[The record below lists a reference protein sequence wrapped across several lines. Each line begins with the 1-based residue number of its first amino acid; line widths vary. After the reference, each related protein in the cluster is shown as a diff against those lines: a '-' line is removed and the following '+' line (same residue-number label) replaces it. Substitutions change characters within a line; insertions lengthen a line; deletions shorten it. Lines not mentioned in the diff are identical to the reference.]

1 MRRIAALVAGAA
13 LLAACGADQAEPDV
27 VPSTQPSQSAPTA
40 SPPPAPQPV
49 AEPVAPST
57 SPFSGR
63 EGGVATPV
71 MVVKLDNTPSA
82 QPHRGVV
89 KADIVYVEPVEWG
102 LTRLAAVFSTDM
114 PGTVGPVRS
123 ARVSDIELFA
133 PLGDVAFVYSG
144 AQKRLQPK
152 LAAADWTQVSQD
164 VNSPGFFRERGTGRY
179 APYNLMA
186 DPQEILATSGASG
199 TAGDIGFLFAEEPPV
214 GGKKATRVTARWPSM
229 SVQFRWSAKRGLY
242 DVWMNGSQARDTDK
256 PGVQRASTV
265 IVQYVKEVDSGYGD
279 KFGGRT
285 PLTILTGTGKGVLLR
300 DGVAQNIRWEKS
312 YDADPTAYTDTDG
325 NPIVLDP
332 GQVWIL
338 LKDRTSK
345 VTIE

>member
-1 MRRIAALVAGAA
+1 MLC
-13 LLAACGADQAEPDV
+13 AACGGQAPEPDV
-27 VPSTQPSQSAPTA
+27 VQSTESSPSASASALPE
-40 SPPPAPQPV
+40 PA
-49 AEPVAPST
+49 PVAPTT

-63 EGGVATPV
+63 EGGVGTPV
-71 MVVKLDNTPSA
+71 MVVKLDNTPNA
-82 QPHRGVV
+82 QPHRGLT

-133 PLGDVAFVYSG
+133 PLGNIAFVYSG
-144 AQKRLQPK
+144 AQRRLQPK

-164 VNSPGFFRERGTGRY
+164 VNSPGFSRERGTGRY

-186 DPQEILATSGASG
+186 DPQEILATSGA
-199 TAGDIGFLFAEEPPV
+199 TAVSQDIGLVFDERAPE

-229 SVQFRWSAKRGLY
+229 SVQFRWNAKKDLY
-242 DVWMNGSQARDTDK
+242 DVWMNGQPAKDTDK
-256 PGVQRASTV
+256 PGVQRASSV
-265 IVQYVKEVDSGYGD
+265 IVQYVKEVDSGFGD

-285 PLTILTGTGKGVLLR
+285 PLTVLTGSGKGVLLR
-300 DGVAQNIRWEKS
+300 DGVAQNILWDKP
-312 YDADPTAYTDTDG
+312 YDEAPTAYTDLDG
-325 NPIVLDP
+325 NPVVLDP

-338 LKDRTSK
+338 LKDRTRK
-345 VTIE
+345 VTIA